1 MAGENRQEKNRVAAV
16 YAKAIYDLGVEH
28 GNIGAVIEELTLL
41 GELLTQIPEL
51 EKVFESVAIS
61 MDARAKVLQNICREF
76 HPSIRSFLDI
86 MNHRNRLGL
95 LPEVIQALRN
105 EDDKRNHRMKVKLF
119 TATSVD
125 KQMMDQIVQI
135 LRAYLLAEPMI
146 THQIQP
152 DLIGGFVVQA
162 GDFLIDGSIKS
173 KLSSLQKQL
182 LMRGEDEIQSRRDF
196 IGYKA

>member
-1 MAGENRQEKNRVAAV
+1 MAGENRQEKKRVAAV

-28 GNIGAVIEELTLL
+28 GDIGTVLEELKLM
-41 GELLTQIPEL
+41 GELLRQIPEL
-51 EKVFESVAIS
+51 EKVFDSVAIS
-61 MDARAKVLQNICREF
+61 MDARSKVLQNVCGEF
-76 HPSIRSFLDI
+76 HPVIRSFFDI
-86 MNHRNRLGL
+86 LNRRNRLGL
-95 LPEVIQALRN
+95 LPEVIRALLN

-146 THQIQP
+146 THQIQT
-152 DLIGGFVVQA
+152 DLIGGFVAQA

-173 KLSSLQKQL
+173 RLSSLQKQL

>member
-1 MAGENRQEKNRVAAV
+1 MAGENRQEKKRIAAI
-16 YAKAIYDLGVEH
+16 YAKAIYDLGVEQ
-28 GNIGAVIEELTLL
+28 GDIVAVNEEFAFL
-41 GELLTQIPEL
+41 GELLKQVPEL

-61 MDARAKVLQNICREF
+61 MDARAKVLENVCGEF
-76 HPSIRSFLDI
+76 RPVIRSFLDV
-86 MNHRNRLGL
+86 MNRRNRLGL
-95 LPEVIQALRN
+95 LPDVIQALVN
-105 EDDKRNHRMKVKLF
+105 EDDKRNRRMKVKLF
-119 TATSVD
+119 TATDVD

-152 DLIGGFVVQA
+152 DLIGGFVAQA

-173 KLSSLQKQL
+173 RLSSLQKQL

-196 IGYKA
+196 IGNKA